1 MRPVDN
7 NPGASAPGD
16 TKTGTRAL
24 LDAFTVGDPDQ
35 LLPLGE
41 MFGGLGKRSFGM
53 LLFIAILPSFLPITG
68 AGAASGPMVALLGLQ
83 LMLGRTTPWL
93 PGFIAKRG
101 PTRHT
106 ITRFRDRIAPWLTR
120 VERFCRPRM
129 PGLLTGRLA
138 SFVTGALLVVLG
150 ALLTLPIPFTNYV
163 FGVLL
168 LLFARDRLGHR
179 AARRA
184 AAVRARVAGARRPF
198 DGRRVARW
206 RRFGGVLW
214 GYLGATGRSGRPVCG
229 YPDLICS

>member
-53 LLFIAILPSFLPITG
+53 LLFIAILPSFLPIPG

-168 LLFARDRLGHR
+168 LLFALALLER
-179 AARRA
+179 
-184 AAVRARVAGARRPF
+184 
-198 DGRRVARW
+198 DGRLMVVAW
-206 RRFGGVLW
+206 LGGVASVAFF
-214 GYLGATGRSGRPVCG
+214 GVISGRLAGLAAKFV
-229 YPDLICS
+229 DILI